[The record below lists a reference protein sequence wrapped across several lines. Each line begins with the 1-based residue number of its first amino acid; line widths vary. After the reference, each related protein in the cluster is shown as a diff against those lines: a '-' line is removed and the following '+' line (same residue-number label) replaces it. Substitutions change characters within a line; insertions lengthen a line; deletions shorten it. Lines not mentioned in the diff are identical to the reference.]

1 MNDYG
6 STSRGR
12 PILKSPNPHLN
23 DDPKTIKKKYEQ
35 VKEALKQQRKNNE
48 HLESTVRTLKE
59 QNNNQAKELDNKEEQ
74 I

>member
-6 STSRGR
+6 GSSSRSR

-35 VKEALKQQRKNNE
+35 AKEALK
-48 HLESTVRTLKE
+48 
-59 QNNNQAKELDNKEEQ
+59 